1 MPIKFP
7 SLQKIIIG
15 AVASFFTFQI
25 ISLMIS
31 EIFPSIPVYHGGIAL
46 LIMLTCI
53 AVISLFVLAINLND
67 LKRKESL
74 IFVVIIFGML
84 ILAYYKL
91 PSTLPQIFS
100 ISPEATQAIK
110 NTIGSIVG

>member
-1 MPIKFP
+1 MGYKLPT
-7 SLQKIIIG
+7 LQQIIIG
-15 AVASFFTFQI
+15 AVASFFGFQI
-25 ISLMIS
+25 ISLMITS
-31 EIFPSIPVYHGGIAL
+31 FFPSVPVYRGGLAL

-74 IFVVIIFGML
+74 IFVVIIFGL
-84 ILAYYKL
+84 LLLAYYKL
-91 PSTLPQIFS
+91 PDTLPQIFS
-100 ISPEATQAIK
+100 ISPEMSETIK